1 MLQPSPSC
9 TVVVCYSQADSV
21 LLFVTAKPIV
31 YTGIVKYVGRLDKEQ
46 YDARI
51 YCGVRLDEPSE

>member
-1 MLQPSPSC
+1 M
-9 TVVVCYSQADSV
+9 CYSQADSV